1 MILHVKKLNNGQ
13 SEIWLNDEPR
23 HTVATNAIR
32 NAFLAV
38 GDSDEAGA
46 FAANSLQIGEQAFY
60 DGPHVAEI
68 ATELRLIVLGR
79 RL

>member
-1 MILHVKKLNNGQ
+1 MILQVKKLNNGQ

-38 GDSDEAGA
+38 DDAEEAPT
-46 FAANSLQIGEQAFY
+46 FAARSLQIGEEASY
-60 DGPHVAEI
+60 DGLNVAEI
-68 ATELRLIVLGR
+68 ATKLGLIVVGR
-79 RL
+79 

>member
-1 MILHVKKLNNGQ
+1 MILYVKKLNNGQ

-38 GDSDEAGA
+38 GNAEEIRA
-46 FAANSLQIGEQAFY
+46 FAARSLRIGDEASY
-60 DGPHVAEI
+60 DGLNIAEI
-68 ATELRLIVLGR
+68 ATKLGLIEVGR
-79 RL
+79 